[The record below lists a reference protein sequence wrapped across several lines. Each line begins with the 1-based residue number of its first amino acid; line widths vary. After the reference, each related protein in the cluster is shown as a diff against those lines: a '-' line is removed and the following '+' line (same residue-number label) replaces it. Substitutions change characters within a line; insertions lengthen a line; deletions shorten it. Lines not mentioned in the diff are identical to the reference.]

1 MGIGHWTKTV
11 LSGFLS
17 QVTIMKMNRTLAYGL
32 ACLHYLGQ
40 NNGGQWNQGA
50 SIAGFQGL
58 PAPYCNKV
66 LQALVHAGF
75 VESQKGRGYRLRRE
89 LDDINVWELMEAVT
103 FNGAP
108 EAEREQIPGKLYKK
122 LREEVN
128 HWLVGLTVQDIIEMM
143 KEADRQKEEKARK
156 GRGGA
161 PMTGAA
167 EE

>member
-1 MGIGHWTKTV
+1 MR
-11 LSGFLS
+11 
-17 QVTIMKMNRTLAYGL
+17 MNRTLAYGL

-40 NNGGQWNQGA
+40 HDGGRWNQVA
-50 SIAGFQGL
+50 EISRFQGL

-75 VESQKGRGYRLRRE
+75 IESQKGKGYRLRKD
-89 LDDINVWELMEAVT
+89 LDKISVWALMEAFT

-108 EAEREQIPGKLYKK
+108 EAEREEIPGKLYKK

-128 HWLVGLTVQDIIEMM
+128 HWLVGLTVQDIVEMM
-143 KEADRQKEEKARK
+143 KEEERHKDEEKKKSARPPQF
-156 GRGGA
+156 G
-161 PMTGAA
+161 GAA

>member
-1 MGIGHWTKTV
+1 MR
-11 LSGFLS
+11 
-17 QVTIMKMNRTLAYGL
+17 MNRTLAYGL

-40 NNGGQWNQGA
+40 NSGGRWNQVA
-50 SIAGFQGL
+50 EISRFQGL

-75 VESQKGRGYRLRRE
+75 VESQKGKGYRLRRD
-89 LDDINVWELMEAVT
+89 LDKISVWDLMEAFT

-108 EAEREQIPGKLYKK
+108 AGEREQIPGKLYKK

-128 HWLVGLTVQDIIEMM
+128 HWLVGLTVQDVVKMSLES
-143 KEADRQKEEKARK
+143 EKK
-156 GRGGA
+156 DGGA
-161 PMTGAA
+161 

>member
-1 MGIGHWTKTV
+1 MR
-11 LSGFLS
+11 
-17 QVTIMKMNRTLAYGL
+17 MNRTLAYGL

-40 NNGGQWNQGA
+40 NNGGSWNQVA
-50 SIAGFQGL
+50 DIARFQGL

-75 VESQKGRGYRLRRE
+75 VESQKGRGYRLRKE
-89 LDDINVWELMEAVT
+89 LDDISVWALMEAFT

-108 EAEREQIPGKLYKK
+108 AAEREEMPGRLYKK

-128 HWLVGLTVQDIIEMM
+128 NWLVGLTVQDIIEMM
-143 KEADRQKEEKARK
+143 KEDDRQKEEKVRK
-156 GRGGA
+156 AKGE
-161 PMTGAA
+161 PPLSGAA